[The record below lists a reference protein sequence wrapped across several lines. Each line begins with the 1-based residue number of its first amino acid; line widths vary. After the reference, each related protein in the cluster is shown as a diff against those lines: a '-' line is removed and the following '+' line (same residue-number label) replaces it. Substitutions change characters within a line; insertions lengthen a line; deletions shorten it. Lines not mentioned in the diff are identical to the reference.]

1 MLRSSPATLLAATI
15 ATVALVQT
23 GCSSDLDPAQPQVAQ
38 DVPADA
44 TPVTQGGV
52 ETVVTLSSQAIRE
65 PRRQLVETQAAW
77 EAVWAESSAN
87 VLPQPPSPSV
97 DLSEHVLMVLAMGG
111 RPTGG
116 YSISAEALSRRDAD
130 LWLTV
135 LELSPGP
142 GCMVTQ
148 ATTAPLTVVLL
159 PRTGGQLYLVERKA
173 TTDCG

>member
-1 MLRSSPATLLAATI
+1 
-15 ATVALVQT
+15 
-23 GCSSDLDPAQPQVAQ
+23 
-38 DVPADA
+38 
-44 TPVTQGGV
+44 
-52 ETVVTLSSQAIRE
+52 
-65 PRRQLVETQAAW
+65 
-77 EAVWAESSAN
+77 
-87 VLPQPPSPSV
+87 
-97 DLSEHVLMVLAMGG
+97 MVLAMGG